1 MQINSLFQEGKNCWR
16 VEKVSRAAMLID
28 CANYYRALH
37 EAIFRAQHSIFVL
50 GWDIDSR
57 IELLRGREAKEA
69 GCPSIFFDLIQWKA
83 HRHPQME
90 IYLNRW
96 DYSVFFV
103 EQRETFSGLKW
114 RIHSPPNIHY
124 CLDSQIPYG
133 ASHHQKVVVI
143 DDEIA
148 FCGGMDV
155 ALARW
160 DHREHHPRESDRA
173 DPAHLA
179 GPEKK
184 APFDPYHDIQIVVSG
199 PIARAFGELAR
210 ERWRLAAGFDPIPV
224 RKVDYDNPPQAWP
237 DSAKTCLAD
246 VGAAIALTVPPEYDQ
261 PAVRQVEKLYFDMIG
276 RAEKFI
282 YIENQYYTHLPMAR
296 ALNLQ
301 LRKKPNLRVLA
312 VGCHNPHGRLEGE
325 SMWSGRVKF
334 SDILRS
340 GGVADRALL
349 AYPMSREDGEEK
361 DIHIHSKLMV
371 IDDRY
376 LRVGSSNCNN
386 RSMGFDTECD
396 LVIEAD
402 DASRAAIATIRND
415 LIREH
420 TGRELADIENLV
432 ESGAKVEEFLKYI
445 SYSRQHLCKI
455 TDEKYR
461 QTPLGKISRKLGD
474 PEKPIIPGEWTMPY
488 RYAGTK
494 RNLPQRLC
502 VTIFILGLL
511 IGLALLWKV
520 TPLAQYAST
529 EKIVALLQQIRSSPW
544 AIPVTMG
551 LYLIGGLIFFP
562 INILTAATAI
572 AFGPLPGAI
581 ISMAGSMLGAAV
593 GFLVGRWL
601 GLRSLRIFLGAL
613 PEKAAQYAKNSNI
626 AGITMLR
633 LIPIA
638 PFGTINMALGVANVP
653 FRTYLIGT
661 FLGLLPGKLVVV
673 FLGASLINLIEHP
686 DTESILF
693 TAAIASAW
701 VAIVIISHF
710 IVRRWQ
716 ERRFARA
723 AE

>member
-1 MQINSLFQEGKNCWR
+1 MKTRSLFQEGKNCWR

-37 EAIFRAQHSIFVL
+37 EAIFKAQHSIFIL

-57 IELLRGREAKEA
+57 IELLRGSEAKEA
-69 GCPSIFFDLIQWKA
+69 GCPATFFDLIQWKA
-83 HRHPQME
+83 RCHPQME

-96 DYSVFFV
+96 NYSIFFV
-103 EQRETFSGLKW
+103 EQREAFSDLKW

-124 CLDSQIPYG
+124 CLDGQIPYG

-160 DHREHHPRESDRA
+160 DHREHHPKEAGRA
-173 DPAHLA
+173 DPANLA

-184 APFDPYHDIQIVVSG
+184 VPFDPYHDIQIVVSG
-199 PIARAFGELAR
+199 PIAAAFGELAR
-210 ERWRLAAGFDPIPV
+210 ERWRLAAGFDPIAV
-224 RKVDYDNPPQAWP
+224 RQANFENAPYAWP
-237 DSAKTCLAD
+237 ASAKTCLSNVD
-246 VGAAIALTVPPEYDQ
+246 AAIALTIPPEYDQ
-261 PAVRQVEKLYFDMIG
+261 PPVKQIERLYIDLIR

-282 YIENQYYTHLPMAR
+282 YMENQYYTHLPVAY
-296 ALNLQ
+296 ALNRQ
-301 LRKKPNLRVLA
+301 LRKKPDLRVLA
-312 VGCHNPHGRLEGE
+312 VGCHNPHGRIEGE

-334 SDILRS
+334 GDVLRS

-361 DIHIHSKLMV
+361 DIHIHSKIMI

-376 LRVGSSNCNN
+376 LRVGSSNCNH

-402 DASRAAIATIRND
+402 EATRPAIAAIRND

-420 TGRELADIENLV
+420 TGRELADIERLAQG
-432 ESGAKVEEFLKYI
+432 EAKVEEFLTYL
-445 SYSRQHLCKI
+445 SHSRQHLCKI
-455 TDEKYR
+455 NDEKYR
-461 QTPLGKISRKLGD
+461 RTPLGKISRKLGD

-494 RNLPQRLC
+494 RNLPQRLF
-502 VTIFILGLL
+502 VTIFILALV
-511 IGLALLWKV
+511 IGFALLWKV
-520 TPLAQYAST
+520 TPLAEYAST
-529 EKIVALLQQIRSSPW
+529 DKIVELLERIRSSPW
-544 AIPVTMG
+544 AIPVTLG
-551 LYLIGGLIFFP
+551 LYLVGGLIFFP
-562 INILTAATAI
+562 VNILTAATAI
-572 AFGPLPGAI
+572 AFGPVPGAI
-581 ISMAGSMLGAAV
+581 ISMVGSMLGAAI

-601 GLRSLRIFLGAL
+601 GLRSLRVFLGAL
-613 PEKAAQYAKNSNI
+613 PEKAAQYAKNSNV

-653 FRTYLIGT
+653 FRTYLAGT

-673 FLGASLINLIEHP
+673 FLGTSLLNLIEHP
-686 DTESILF
+686 DTKSILF

-701 VAIVIISHF
+701 IAIVIMSHF

-716 ERRFARA
+716 ERRFAKP